1 MFEWNKEAVSV
12 CRNKTYLC
20 KKMQRNM
27 TFRELG
33 VSEDLIKGLNEMGIV
48 NPTRIQEEAIP
59 VLSEGSVDFVGQA
72 QTGTGKTAAFG
83 LPLLAQIDPDIK
95 EVQAL
100 ILAPTRELGQ
110 QIAKQLFKFTKY
122 TDKVFTEAV
131 YGGEKIDIQISR
143 LTRPTQIVVAT
154 PGRLIDLINRKAVDI
169 RKIRTL
175 VLDEADEMLS
185 MGFKKDLTTILE
197 GTGNKRNVWL
207 FSATIPQD
215 LNEIIN
221 KYVGSNVRRITIDSA
236 EAVNKGIEHQFV
248 SGDDNS
254 KLDTLVYFLKS
265 MGKERGIIFTKTK
278 AAARTL
284 AKQLEAKN
292 YAAGLLEGDMLQKD
306 RDKVM
311 RAFKNK
317 SLRLLV
323 STDVAARGIDV
334 ANLAF
339 VVHYQ
344 LPDQTE
350 YYTHRSGRTARA
362 GKTGISLALVNQAEL
377 KQIKYLEKEL
387 NIRFSRVR

>member
-1 MFEWNKEAVSV
+1 
-12 CRNKTYLC
+12 
-20 KKMQRNM
+20 M
-27 TFRELG
+27 TFKDLG
-33 VSEDLIKGLNEMGIV
+33 VSEDIIKGLREMGI
-48 NPTRIQEEAIP
+48 NTPTKIQQEAIP
-59 VLSEGSVDFVGQA
+59 ILSEGTVDFVGQA

-83 LPLLAQIDPDIK
+83 LPLLAQIDPELK

-122 TDKVFTEAV
+122 TDKIFTEAV

-154 PGRLIDLINRKAVDI
+154 PGRLIDLINRKAIDI
-169 RKIRTL
+169 RRIKTL

-185 MGFKKDLTTILE
+185 MGFKKELTTILE
-197 GTGNKRNVWL
+197 TTTGHRNIWL
-207 FSATIPQD
+207 FSATIPQE
-215 LNEIIN
+215 LNDIIN
-221 KYVGSNVRRITIDSA
+221 TYVGKNVKRVNIDA
-236 EAVNKGIEHQFV
+236 TDAVNSGIQHQFV
-248 SGDDNS
+248 YGDDNS
-254 KLDTLVYFLKS
+254 KLDTLAYFLKT

-284 AKQLEAKN
+284 AKQLLAKN
-292 YAAGLLEGDMLQKD
+292 YPVGLLEGDLLQKE

-317 SLRLLV
+317 TLRLLV

-362 GKTGISLALVNQAEL
+362 GNTGISLALVNKVEL
-377 KQIKYLEKEL
+377 GKIKDIEREL
-387 NIRFSRVR
+387 NIRFTKIR

>member
-1 MFEWNKEAVSV
+1 
-12 CRNKTYLC
+12 
-20 KKMQRNM
+20 M
-27 TFRELG
+27 TFKDLG
-33 VSEDLIKGLNEMGIV
+33 VSEDIIKGLREMGI
-48 NPTRIQEEAIP
+48 NTPTKIQQEAIP
-59 VLSEGSVDFVGQA
+59 ILSEGTVDFVGQA

-83 LPLLAQIDPDIK
+83 LPLLAQIDPELK

-110 QIAKQLFKFTKY
+110 QIATQLFKFTKY
-122 TDKVFTEAV
+122 TDKIFTEAV
-131 YGGEKIDIQISR
+131 YGGENIDIQISR
-143 LTRPTQIVVAT
+143 LTRTTQIVVAT
-154 PGRLIDLINRKAVDI
+154 PVRLIELINRKAIDI
-169 RKIRTL
+169 RRIKTL

-185 MGFKKDLTTILE
+185 MGFKKELTTILE
-197 GTGNKRNVWL
+197 TTTGHRNIWL
-207 FSATIPQD
+207 FSATIPQE
-215 LNEIIN
+215 LNDIIN
-221 KYVGSNVRRITIDSA
+221 TYVGKNVKRVNIDA
-236 EAVNKGIEHQFV
+236 TDAVNSGIQHQFV
-248 SGDDNS
+248 YGDDNS
-254 KLDTLVYFLKS
+254 KLDTLAYFLKT

-284 AKQLEAKN
+284 AKQLLAKN
-292 YAAGLLEGDMLQKD
+292 YPVGLLEGDLLQKE

-317 SLRLLV
+317 TLRLLV

-362 GKTGISLALVNQAEL
+362 GNTGISLALVNKVEL
-377 KQIKYLEKEL
+377 
-387 NIRFSRVR
+387 